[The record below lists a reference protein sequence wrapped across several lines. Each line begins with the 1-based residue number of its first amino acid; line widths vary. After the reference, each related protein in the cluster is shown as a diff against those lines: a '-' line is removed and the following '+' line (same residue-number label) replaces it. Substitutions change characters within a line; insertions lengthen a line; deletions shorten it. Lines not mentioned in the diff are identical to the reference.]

1 MERILNVRMFYFTN
15 KTQRSQ
21 FLNTGNYRQGKPK
34 ETNNMASSSDDEIN
48 TIKVGDTFH
57 NHLEEKKKG
66 RRDKENAT
74 AKTSVKTVKEKK
86 KGFQRKIS

>member
-1 MERILNVRMFYFTN
+1 
-15 KTQRSQ
+15 
-21 FLNTGNYRQGKPK
+21 
-34 ETNNMASSSDDEIN
+34 MANSSDDEIN